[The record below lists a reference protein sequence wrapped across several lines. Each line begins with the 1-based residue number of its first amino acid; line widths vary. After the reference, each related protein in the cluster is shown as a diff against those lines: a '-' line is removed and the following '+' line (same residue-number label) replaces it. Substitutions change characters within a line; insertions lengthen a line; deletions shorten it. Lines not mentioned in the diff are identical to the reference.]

1 MFISHNPSSRVNQNL
16 YKMLELMERGHLTS
30 FSISICAIMS
40 RESFDILIANR
51 MSKFVGCNVA
61 SDAKT

>member
-1 MFISHNPSSRVNQNL
+1 
-16 YKMLELMERGHLTS
+16 MLELIERGHLTS